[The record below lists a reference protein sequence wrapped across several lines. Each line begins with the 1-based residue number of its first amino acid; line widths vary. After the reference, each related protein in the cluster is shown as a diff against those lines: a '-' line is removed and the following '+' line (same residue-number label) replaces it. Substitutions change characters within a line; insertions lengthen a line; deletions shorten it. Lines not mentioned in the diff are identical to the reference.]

1 MPSASKN
8 ALLLGMV
15 YSEEFSPKRGQEYR
29 DRIRCEA
36 LEKHGYTVRTLDNK
50 HTDHNIASGKHCQ
63 ANFAD
68 ARRMVRSIES
78 KWGKG
83 QVFDEIILDYFFS
96 PVGWARERWTDN
108 LFIKTLPLIAK
119 EGLLC
124 KGGKILLP
132 YLNCIRDSLAEFEE
146 YLYPYYSITLQSD
159 PKKNSLYLATE
170 DVTDALL
177 LCPDT
182 LTNET
187 QVAPLFNFSDTPF
200 VIMELRSDF
209 VTYSKVS
216 PVKPSKKRTN
226 MFNDEIASETIALS
240 VQVVTPRSLT

>member
-1 MPSASKN
+1 
-8 ALLLGMV
+8 MV

-96 PVGWARERWTDN
+96 PVSSNAPKLLSTLSNMHIYSTIGWM
-108 LFIKTLPLIAK
+108 
-119 EGLLC
+119 G
-124 KGGKILLP
+124 
-132 YLNCIRDSLAEFEE
+132 
-146 YLYPYYSITLQSD
+146 
-159 PKKNSLYLATE
+159 
-170 DVTDALL
+170 
-177 LCPDT
+177 
-182 LTNET
+182 
-187 QVAPLFNFSDTPF
+187 
-200 VIMELRSDF
+200 
-209 VTYSKVS
+209 
-216 PVKPSKKRTN
+216 
-226 MFNDEIASETIALS
+226 
-240 VQVVTPRSLT
+240 